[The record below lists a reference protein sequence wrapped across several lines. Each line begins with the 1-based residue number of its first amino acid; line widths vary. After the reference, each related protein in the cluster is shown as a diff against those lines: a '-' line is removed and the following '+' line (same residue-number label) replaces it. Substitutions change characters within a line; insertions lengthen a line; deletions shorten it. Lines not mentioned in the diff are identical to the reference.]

1 MKLSARLVGALS
13 VAVLSAM
20 SFAVAQVTAQAE
32 KIGAG
37 VTDRAATP
45 IADLYAKPDTFVGK
59 TIRLEGVVT
68 AVCTEMGCWM
78 ALAPEA
84 TPEQTVRF
92 KVDHG
97 VGIMFPVSA
106 RGKAASAE
114 GTFEKIGADDTEGKN
129 AAAEQD
135 ATGAGAAFGAAYQI
149 KATGAVI
156 R

>member
-1 MKLSARLVGALS
+1 MKLSARLVVALCA
-13 VAVLSAM
+13 AVLGAS
-20 SFAVAQVTAQAE
+20 SFAAAQATAQVE

-37 VTDRAATP
+37 VTDRTATP
-45 IADLYAKPDTFVGK
+45 IADLYAKPDSFVGK
-59 TIRLEGVVT
+59 TVRLEGVVT

-97 VGIMFPVSA
+97 VGIVFPLSA

-114 GTFEKIGADDTEGKN
+114 GTFEKIGADDAEGKN
-129 AAAEQD
+129 AAAEQE